1 MVVTTG
7 LLEVVVADETTE
19 YVVEVLLLLIG
30 VIELIVLVRAS
41 LEEVVDSAGLLD
53 FELVDSSGLL
63 EVAELVV
70 LVQISFEDVV
80 DSAGL
85 LLVVV
90 LTAVGLLV
98 VLLFTGVELELVL
111 LV

>member
-1 MVVTTG
+1 MEEETG
-7 LLEVVVADETTE
+7 D
-19 YVVEVLLLLIG
+19 VVEVLLLPIG
-30 VIELIVLVRAS
+30 VFELVVLVRAS
-41 LEEVVDSAGLLD
+41 LEEVVESAGLLD
-53 FELVDSSGLL
+53 FELVVSSGLL

-90 LTAVGLLV
+90 LTAVEVLV